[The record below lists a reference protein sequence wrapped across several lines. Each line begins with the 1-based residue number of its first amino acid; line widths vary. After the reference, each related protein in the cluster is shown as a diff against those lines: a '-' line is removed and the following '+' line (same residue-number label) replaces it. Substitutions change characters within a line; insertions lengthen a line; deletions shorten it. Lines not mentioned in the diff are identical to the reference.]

1 MGRHDSSRIY
11 ENSQDLAAMKEK
23 LKRLSVD
30 VSDKM
35 DTASS
40 IQTRRHN
47 QNMERSVFMQFAV
60 DDVNKKLD
68 LIMGHLGIEVT
79 V

>member
-1 MGRHDSSRIY
+1 MSY
-11 ENSQDLAAMKEK
+11 ENYKSLVEIKEGLK
-23 LKRLSVD
+23 LLKAEVT
-30 VSDKM
+30 DKM

-47 QNMERSVFMQFAV
+47 QNVERLVFMQVDV

-68 LIMGHLGIEVT
+68 LIMKHLGIEGT
-79 V
+79 K

>member
-47 QNMERSVFMQFAV
+47 QNMERLVFMQVDV